1 MKIYLNKYLIADL
14 IEITE
19 ETLYLLAEEYKVNKG
34 DFTII
39 KSKEEKRK
47 AIENHIYSQCSKDK
61 QAQDQVWT
69 DNFRTKLVAMG
80 VMGVEAK
87 VVGGV
92 KAFMGGVT
100 IAEYLKNENV
110 ETMPLLEKLIRIG
123 VRSEWVYQCILEGK
137 KAIAEDREP
146 VYAEYPNV

>member
-1 MKIYLNKYLIADL
+1 MNTIFDADMNPIGEVDIDPVYSQALKNENAKRNLKFLKELKI
-14 IEITE
+14 
-19 ETLYLLAEEYKVNKG
+19 
-34 DFTII
+34 
-39 KSKEEKRK
+39 K
-47 AIENHIYSQCSKDK
+47 AIETHIYSKYSQKA

-69 DNFRTKLVAMG
+69 DNFHTKLVVMG
-80 VMGVEAK
+80 MGVEAK

-100 IAEYLKNENV
+100 IAEYLKDENV

>member
-1 MKIYLNKYLIADL
+1 MNTIFDADMNPIGEVDIDPVYSQALKNENAKRNLKFLKELKI
-14 IEITE
+14 
-19 ETLYLLAEEYKVNKG
+19 
-34 DFTII
+34 
-39 KSKEEKRK
+39 K
-47 AIENHIYSQCSKDK
+47 AIETHIYSQYSKDK
-61 QAQDQVWT
+61 QAQDQVWM

-80 VMGVEAK
+80 VVGVEAK

-100 IAEYLKNENV
+100 IAEYLKDENV
-110 ETMPLLEKLIRIG
+110 EIIPLLEKLIRIG
-123 VRSEWVYQCILEGK
+123 VRSEWAYQCILEGK